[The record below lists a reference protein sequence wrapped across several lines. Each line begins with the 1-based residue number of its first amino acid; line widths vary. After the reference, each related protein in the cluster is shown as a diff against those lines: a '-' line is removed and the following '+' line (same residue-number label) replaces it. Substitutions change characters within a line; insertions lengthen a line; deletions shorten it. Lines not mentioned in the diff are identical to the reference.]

1 MPLDPDLIEIH
12 PAFEEAVHAH
22 RDEVLTSMSPLRDR
36 ELTVR
41 KTGSMEYEQVGAG
54 GGAGGGA
61 GDGGGAGGG
70 AGVGEGDGDGPGL
83 GAGAGGGGGVAAG
96 RSCSTVNVSPAIE
109 SPAVRSTPVFR
120 STLSVTV
127 PWPVPL
133 GVITCTHDTG
143 LDAVQPHPLRTE
155 TPTVTVPPAAPTR
168 CALVLS

>member
-22 RDEVLTSMSPLRDR
+22 LDEVLTSMSPLWDP

-41 KTGSMEYEQVGAG
+41 KVGSMEYEQVGAG
-54 GGAGGGA
+54 GGG
-61 GDGGGAGGG
+61 GGG

-83 GAGAGGGGGVAAG
+83 GAGAGGGGGVAIG
-96 RSCSTVNVSPAIE
+96 RSCPTVNVSPAIE

-127 PWPVPL
+127 PWPLPL